1 MLKRVHDDGKVVL
14 CKGGSVRWSFSGNGL
29 LLLIHDAI
37 CSKHRRYVSTRTES
51 YRTGACNRNFSTV
64 GTRDLFPRRDNTRV
78 HLSREST
85 VFIEERSF
93 KWMAGNHV
101 CQRDY

>member
-1 MLKRVHDDGKVVL
+1 MLKRVHDDEKVVL

-37 CSKHRRYVSTRTES
+37 CSKHRQGPNRIER
-51 YRTGACNRNFSTV
+51 GASNRNFSTL

-93 KWMAGNHV
+93 KWMTGNHV